1 MIVKILQ
8 KSATFKAVA
17 YNTDKM
23 EKGKGELLE
32 VSGFGALEGL
42 EEIRPQ
48 DYANYLSARSATSSN
63 IIYPQFHAVLSCK
76 GREYDKRQ
84 LAEMAKKWL
93 VGMGYGNQPYLLIY
107 HNDTENNHV
116 HMVSTRVG
124 PDGRK
129 INDSYER
136 IRAYQVLD
144 QLMGLDHFRHATKDV
159 QWALSYQFSTRAQ
172 FMMLLEQKGYALKIN
187 SDHIAIS
194 KFGRQLTTVPLKDIQ
209 NRIGEN
215 VKDIDRIAQ
224 LRAVIFRY
232 RDSMDKHL
240 VKSTDTNSGRDI
252 FSNGLTSFLGE
263 KFGLHFLFHS
273 TGGRPP
279 YGYTVI
285 DHAHKTVYKGGDLMP
300 MSELAD
306 LPEDLGKQ
314 MSTSAIPLQDN
325 PIEHNQHSESP
336 ATETVTEEFAP
347 FDGFR
352 LDISDDVDDEAILG
366 MKRRKKRKART
377 NTR

>member
-63 IIYPQFHAVLSCK
+63 ITYPQFHAVLSCK
-76 GREYDKRQ
+76 GREYDKHQ
-84 LAEMAKKWL
+84 LGEMAKKWL
-93 VGMGYGNQPYLLIY
+93 EGMGYGGQPYLLIY
-107 HNDTENNHV
+107 HNDTDNNHV

-144 QLMGLDHFRHATKDV
+144 QLMGLDHSKQATKDV

-172 FMMLLEQKGYALKIN
+172 FMMLLEQKGYSLKIN
-187 SDHIAIS
+187 SDNIGIS
-194 KFGRQLTTVPLKDIQ
+194 KFVRQLTAVPLKDIK

-215 VKDIDRIAQ
+215 VKNIDRIAQ

-232 RDSMDKHL
+232 RDSLDKDL
-240 VKSTDTNSGRDI
+240 VKSTDTNSGRDM
-252 FSNGLTSFLGE
+252 FSSGLTTFLGE

-285 DHAHKTVYKGGDLMP
+285 DHAHKTVYKGGELMP
-300 MSELAD
+300 MSELFNLPAD
-306 LPEDLGKQ
+306 TGRVVE
-314 MSTSAIPLQDN
+314 SAEN
-325 PIEHNQHSESP
+325 HFKEHP
-336 ATETVTEEFAP
+336 TEENDTPKNASAEATVEDNTII
-347 FDGFR
+347 DGFQ